1 MALARAIAADPEI
14 LILQDPTTAVDSVTE
29 VRISER
35 VAAARSGRPTIV
47 YSDAPAWKAVADRVV
62 TA

>member
-1 MALARAIAADPEI
+1 
-14 LILQDPTTAVDSVTE
+14 